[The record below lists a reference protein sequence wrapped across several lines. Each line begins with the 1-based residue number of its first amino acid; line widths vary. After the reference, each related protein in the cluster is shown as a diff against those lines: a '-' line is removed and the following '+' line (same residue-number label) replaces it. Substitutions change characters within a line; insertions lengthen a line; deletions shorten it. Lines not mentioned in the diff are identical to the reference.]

1 MSVKICIIGAG
12 SASFSVNLV
21 KDVCINEHFKGSTIT
36 LVDINE
42 DRLNAIYG
50 LCVRYKEELNADVN
64 IIKTKDRIEGMQGAD
79 FVLNV
84 ALDGGHE
91 RFKQCLDVAYNN
103 GYRFGGSLHVCHDEG
118 FYINFHQLSLMEDIL
133 VDMLNIC
140 PNAYYILVANPVQA
154 GVTYLQRKYKDAK
167 AAGECRNII
176 GVYMEGPYLNPK
188 FGCDK
193 ENNPWKGP
201 IKREEYQPVIDQVG
215 TDAKVWVLAPERENI
230 EQFVIDARKNNPTV
244 KFAVGHSE
252 ASPQQIEALIPYGLC
267 IGTHHTNA
275 TGDLP
280 KYPECRGVCVDETV
294 NYNDAIYAEM
304 ICDSRGIHVDP
315 YMQRLIR
322 KIKGEDKLVLISDSC
337 VFDGPIPEG
346 YEGVTDLCF
355 DFEGEIA
362 GSKLTLEVACRNMM
376 KHTGASIVDV
386 FRYASTNP
394 SKAVGF
400 TDRGLIAKGYRAD
413 LVICDHQMNIK
424 SVILKGEVKK

>member
-1 MSVKICIIGAG
+1 MIAIKNA
-12 SASFSVNLV
+12 
-21 KDVCINEHFKGSTIT
+21 T
-36 LVDINE
+36 LVMKDHLIPEAVLLIE
-42 DRLNAIYG
+42 DGKI
-50 LCVRYKEELNADVN
+50 
-64 IIKTKDRIEGMQGAD
+64 AD
-79 FVLNV
+79 FGEMRLMQIP
-84 ALDGGHE
+84 DGCE
-91 RFKQCLDVAYNN
+91 IIDA
-103 GYRFGGSLHVCHDEG
+103 EG
-118 FYINFHQLSLMEDIL
+118 LYVGPGL
-133 VDMLNIC
+133 VDMHNHSGGGHWFYDEPEKAAQFNLEHGTTSVLATLYFNM
-140 PNAYYILVANPVQA
+140 NGEQLVEQAKCVQA
-154 GVTYLQRKYKDAK
+154 AMKTPEGANI
-167 AAGECRNII
+167 AGF
-176 GVYMEGPYLNPK
+176 YMECPYMNPK
-188 FGCDK
+188 FGADR

-201 IKREEYQPVIDQVG
+201 IKKEEYQPIIDQVG

-230 EQFVIDARKNNPTV
+230 LQFVLDARENNPTV

-267 IGTHHTNA
+267 VGTHHTNA